1 MSTPIYVKRIG
12 QQKYHLL
19 REVVGEYA
27 YTECD
32 QIHNMRHSDSMTSM
46 DVPVEGRC
54 GICRARMDQRA
65 A

>member
-19 REVVGEYA
+19 VRVDGEYA
-27 YTECD
+27 YTECG
-32 QIHNMRHSDSMTSM
+32 QIHNMRHSDSMTTLETT
-46 DVPVEGRC
+46 DVC
-54 GICRARMDQRA
+54 GICRARMAQRA